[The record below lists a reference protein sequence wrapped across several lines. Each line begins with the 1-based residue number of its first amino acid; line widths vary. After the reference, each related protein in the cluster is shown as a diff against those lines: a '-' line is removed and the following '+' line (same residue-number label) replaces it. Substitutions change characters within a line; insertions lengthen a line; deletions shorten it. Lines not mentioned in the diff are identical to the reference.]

1 MRLFVYGTL
10 KRGEPRHRYLSGQ
23 TFIAPA
29 RTRPVYRLFN
39 LGEYPGLVRRAD
51 GLAIEGELWEVDE
64 ACLRRLDQV
73 EGCDEGLYCRSP
85 VELAPPHHGS
95 AAVTYLYQKNV
106 DGLAECGTRW

>member
-10 KRGEPRHRYLSGQ
+10 KRGERRHGHLSGQ
-23 TFIAPA
+23 TFVALA
-29 RTRPVYRLFN
+29 RTRSVYRLYN

-85 VELAPPHHGS
+85 VDLAPPHDGLP
-95 AAVTYLYQKNV
+95 AVTYLYHKNV
-106 DGLAECGTRW
+106 EGASECGTRW